1 MECHRRNFSPLHV
14 SAAGT
19 ESSFMTDTATLT
31 GLTTEEAKRRQQQYG
46 KNELTPQKKES
57 FFSKVW
63 HILCEPMFLLLIIAA
78 VIYFVLGEPKDGAIM
93 LVFVVGIISID
104 VIQEW
109 KTDKTLNALK
119 DLSAP
124 HVTVIRD
131 GAEQKI
137 ASVDLV
143 PGDVMLIFEGVKI
156 PADGVVIRCA
166 DLCVDESSLT
176 GEAEGVWKI
185 PTESFTPG
193 DDYWRKDTCYAGTL
207 VTQGTAAV
215 EVEKIGPETEYGKI
229 GLGVALAPEEDT
241 PLQKQTAGLVRT
253 CAAIAGILFLLV
265 AGFTWLNLPDH
276 GFKERL
282 IESIL
287 SGITLAMAMIPEE
300 FPVILTVFLSM
311 GAWRLAKKN
320 SLVRKLP
327 SVETLGAVSVLCV
340 DKTGTIT
347 MNRMT
352 VQKTWVASGDEE
364 TLLRTMGLGCETDA
378 YDPME
383 KAMLSYCEQHGI
395 TEESLFDGELVV
407 EYAFTNAL
415 KMMGHVW
422 RKEGELVIAAKG
434 SPERIL
440 TICKLSDEERRAAQE
455 QINALSAEGLRVIA
469 VASAKPMDIASVPA
483 SITDCRLTLLGLIG
497 LADPPRESVKNDI
510 AVCKKAGIRVVMITG
525 DSGAT
530 AAAIAKKVGMQNG
543 GHIITGDMLE
553 AMTDEKLREAVKDVS
568 IFSRVIPEH
577 KMRIV
582 KAFKENGEIVAMTGD
597 GVNDAPALK
606 NADIGIAMGKRG
618 SEVSREAAD
627 LILMDDNFTTI
638 VETVKDGRRIY
649 DNIRKAVGY
658 VFAIHIPIA
667 FASLLAPFLGIAPS
681 ALLLLPL
688 HVVLLEV
695 LIDPT
700 CSIVLERQ
708 PAEADIMERPPRNPA
723 EKLLTGALLN
733 KSVLQGLFVFAASF
747 GAYYYTLAGSPANAP
762 TARAM
767 GLSIIML
774 ANLFLVQVNSSDRD
788 FAIRSAMRLAKDKIM
803 WAANLGTLALLA
815 VVLYTPVS
823 VHLKLAPLSAGQM
836 LTALGLAM
844 ASVLWY
850 EFVKLFRQPRNQA
863 DSVTK

>member
-1 MECHRRNFSPLHV
+1 
-14 SAAGT
+14 
-19 ESSFMTDTATLT
+19 MTNTQRLN
-31 GLTTEEAKRRQQQYG
+31 GLTAAEAKQRQQQYG
-46 KNELTPQKKES
+46 KNELKPQKKES
-57 FFSKVW
+57 FFRKAL

-78 VIYFVLGEPKDGAIM
+78 VIYFILGEPRDGAIM
-93 LVFVVGIISID
+93 LIFVVGMISID

-124 HVTVIRD
+124 HVTVIRE
-131 GAEQKI
+131 GKEQNI

-143 PGDVMLIFEGVKI
+143 PGDLMQIFEGVKI
-156 PADGVVIRCA
+156 PADGAVLRCA

-176 GEAEGVWKI
+176 GEAEGVWKVTSEAAE
-185 PTESFTPG
+185 PSS
-193 DDYWRKDTCYAGTL
+193 DYWRKDYCYAGTL
-207 VTQGTAAV
+207 VTQGTATV
-215 EVEKIGPETEYGKI
+215 EVEKIGAETEYGKI
-229 GLGVALAPEEDT
+229 GMGIAAAPQEDT
-241 PLQKQTAGLVRT
+241 PLQKQTGRLVKT
-253 CAAIAGILFLLV
+253 CAVIAGVLLLLV
-265 AGFTWLNLPDH
+265 GIFTWLNLPDH
-276 GFKERL
+276 SFRDRL
-282 IESIL
+282 VESIL
-287 SGITLAMAMIPEE
+287 SGVTLAMAMIPEE

-311 GAWRLAKKN
+311 GAWRLAKKR

-347 MNRMT
+347 MNQMT
-352 VQKTWVASGDEE
+352 VQKTWVASGTEQV
-364 TLLRTMGLGCETDA
+364 LLETMGLGCETDA

-383 KAMLSYCEQHGI
+383 KAMLDCCEQHGI
-395 TEESLFDGELVV
+395 TKESLFENEFIR
-407 EYAFTNAL
+407 EYAFTNEL

-422 RKEGELVIAAKG
+422 RKNGQLVIAAKG

-440 TICKLSDEERRAAQE
+440 TICDLTEEQRQAADQ
-455 QINALSAEGLRVIA
+455 QINELSSEGLRVIA
-469 VASAKPMDIASVPA
+469 VATASPEDDASIPA
-483 SITDCRLTLLGLIG
+483 SITECRLTLLGLVG

-510 AVCKKAGIRVVMITG
+510 AICNRAGIRVVMITG
-525 DSGAT
+525 DNGVT
-530 AAAIAKKVGMQNG
+530 ASAIARKIGIPGSDQ
-543 GHIITGDMLE
+543 IITGDMLN
-553 AMTDEKLREAVKDVS
+553 AMSDEELREAVKNVS

-606 NADIGIAMGKRG
+606 YADIGIAMGKRG

-658 VFAIHIPIA
+658 VFTIHIPIA
-667 FASLLAPFLGIAPS
+667 FASLLAPFLGIAPK

-688 HVVLLEV
+688 HVVLLEI

-708 PAEADIMERPPRNPA
+708 PAEPDIMERRPRDPG
-723 EKLLTGALLN
+723 EKLLTGKLLG
-733 KSVLQGLFVFAASF
+733 KSILQGLVVFAASF
-747 GAYYYTLAGSPANAP
+747 GAYFLTLENDPANAP
-762 TARAM
+762 VARAM

-774 ANLFLVQVNSSDRD
+774 ANLFLVQVNSSDHN
-788 FAIRSAMRLAKDKIM
+788 FAFQSAKLLGKDGVM
-803 WAANLGTLALLA
+803 WAINLGTLALLGII
-815 VVLYTPVS
+815 LYTPLS
-823 VHLKLAPLSAGQM
+823 VYLKLAPLSATQ
-836 LTALGLAM
+836 LFTVIILAAL
-844 ASVLWY
+844 SVLWY
-850 EFVKLFRQPRNQA
+850 EIVKLVRRIR
-863 DSVTK
+863 T